1 MSGLLHS
8 RAADVI
14 ALGTLAVLYLGGA
27 GVALWRIRA
36 AEVQHGEGA
45 ERDDVGRAAVQ
56 QPAHSASVACPGA
69 RLSRCVRLSAAS
81 DT

>member
-27 GVALWRIRA
+27 GLALWRIRA
-36 AEVQHGEGA
+36 AAPLGKVY
-45 ERDDVGRAAVQ
+45 
-56 QPAHSASVACPGA
+56 
-69 RLSRCVRLSAAS
+69 
-81 DT
+81 